1 VTPREEIGGAFV
13 ALVLLAFGISYAIE
27 HRQAPTLEQAITH
40 ERTAQAE
47 TIYVER
53 KAAAV
58 AAKVSYRTLR
68 DTLLTTLTDTLLV
81 KQVLARADT
90 TIVRDSTAL
99 AAAEKVIASKDIELR
114 IALKPR
120 SVPRLRTT
128 VAALYSPIEARY
140 SASADASFRVIGGWA
155 LLARVDA
162 PIGERPRI
170 AAGVLLAF

>member
-1 VTPREEIGGAFV
+1 VTRREWYALIFL
-13 ALVLLAFGISYAIE
+13 ALVSIAFAVSVIME
-27 HRQAPTLEQAITH
+27 RHPAPTMEQAVAH
-40 ERTAQAE
+40 ERTVQAE

-68 DTLLTTLTDTLLV
+68 DTLLTHTTDTLTRE
-81 KQVLARADT
+81 VLRLADT

-99 AAAEKVIASKDIELR
+99 AAAEKVIASKDVELQL
-114 IALKPR
+114 ALKPR
-120 SVPRLRTT
+120 SIPRLRTT
-128 VAALYSPIEARY
+128 VAALYSPIEAKY

-162 PIGERPRI
+162 PIGKGPE
-170 AAGVLLAF
+170 AKLGVALTF